1 MRKVL
6 TAAIVVGLGIFLYNE
21 YKKAK
26 NTKPPKLK

>member
-6 TAAIVVGLGIFLYNE
+6 TIIVVAGLGLYVYNE

-26 NTKPPKLK
+26 NTNNVKLK

>member
-6 TAAIVVGLGIFLYNE
+6 TIIVVAGLGLYVYNE

-26 NTKPPKLK
+26 NTNKVKLK

>member
-6 TAAIVVGLGIFLYNE
+6 TAAIIVGLGVFFYNE

-26 NTKPPKLK
+26 NTKAPKLK